1 MKTITTI
8 DCATPAIHPAM
19 KADAPAGSLNAAA
32 TAAKGS
38 KLPVPGPKT
47 TEPVTRFQERPA
59 SSVQR
64 AAAEAGKIIGDLDPM
79 LKHPGKPAGKSILQQ
94 TGKALAGAA
103 AKGKSIIEQLAGKV
117 EKKAP
122 EKAAAIKA
130 VAAAKEE
137 KKVGKSRVAHSEARR
152 ANAKTRAAAAAVE
165 AAAKVAQAAVAVVEK
180 TLTDASGG
188 KAALR
193 AAAAK
198 AVAEAKVPVKKIATG
213 AKGKAAG
220 KTKKVAL
227 ADAAVADVATTAKAP
242 AAKKAAAK
250 KAEKTGGYDWDAAT
264 AKAKAGTVPATPPF
278 VSYGPHMQKA
288 HDMAKAGQAAELR
301 AYLGGFTSDPCPPS
315 RKNLFR
321 YGELCLTAVK
331 AAAKK

>member
-1 MKTITTI
+1 MTTKITTI
-8 DCATPAIHPAM
+8 DCATPTTHPAT

-64 AAAEAGKIIGDLDPM
+64 AAAEAGKIIGDLDPV

-94 TGKALAGAA
+94 TGKALAATA

-117 EKKAP
+117 KDPVKAEAITTVAAKKA
-122 EKAAAIKA
+122 EKAASKKKA
-130 VAAAKEE
+130 A
-137 KKVGKSRVAHSEARR
+137 
-152 ANAKTRAAAAAVE
+152 TVE
-165 AAAKVAQAAVAVVEK
+165 AAAKVARAAVAVVEK
-180 TLTDASGG
+180 ALTDASGG

-198 AVAEAKVPVKKIATG
+198 AVADAKVPVTKVPTG
-213 AKGKAAG
+213 VKGKAAAKPAG
-220 KTKKVAL
+220 KTKKAAL
-227 ADAAVADVATTAKAP
+227 ADAAVADVATTVKAP
-242 AAKKAAAK
+242 AAKKTAAKKTAVK

-264 AKAKAGTVPATPPF
+264 AKAKAGTVPAIPPF
-278 VSYGPHMQKA
+278 VSYGPHMEKC
-288 HDMAKAGQAAELR
+288 HTMAKAGQAAELR
-301 AYLGGFTSDPCPPS
+301 TYLGGFTSNPCPPS

-321 YGELCLTAVK
+321 YGELCLTALK
-331 AAAKK
+331 ASAKR